1 MSPAIVGGMTE
12 SPRSL
17 PLLPIAGRRTR
28 MPWRRMVSAM
38 LLLVATIAMACSGE
52 PTAPEEPV
60 VGTLR
65 LRSLFAEGES
75 PAELRLTIDSV
86 RVVLARPG
94 VTTPVV
100 DARAAFSEGATLSWV
115 LELARADEPLNALV
129 ELRGGTEL
137 LYSATAIVTAAPTVP
152 GGLDAREVTVRYVG
166 PPRAMAIVFS
176 PDTAVLRA
184 RGERKEIGAIALN
197 RAGEPLPG
205 KSFTWSSSAPE
216 IATVDASGHVTAVAE
231 GTARITASVDGL
243 ERNAMVTVAVVAS
256 PERTSLDVEPASQPA
271 DGTSAATLLVTLRD
285 ANGNPTGASGG
296 ALALTSNIGTLSEVA
311 DHGDGTYTATLT
323 STTIGTAVVHATL
336 AGAALAD
343 TAAVEFTRPP
353 SVITS
358 LEVSPSAFTLV
369 AIGSTRPFLAVV
381 RDQFGEAMPA
391 VAVTWSS
398 SAPAVATVHATSGL
412 VTAVA
417 NGSTTITATVTDAPG
432 LSASRAVTVLAE
444 AAPSRTTLVAAPAM
458 AIADGT
464 ETIAITVRLFDA
476 LDHALLT
483 GGDAVS
489 IQTTRG
495 TVSGVVDHGNGSYTA
510 SLTST
515 DVGAAVVRVTVNG
528 SETPAQA
535 AIEFLPIPR
544 VLTRV
549 ELTPIDARFTALGA
563 TRAFTAVARDQFDDA
578 MPAIAFTWSSS
589 TAAVSVDG
597 AATNASVLVTA
608 VANGVATLTAT
619 PTVTPAGASGL
630 AAQVVVTVSQSPSA
644 TRSTISADPA
654 SRIADGASAA
664 TVQVTLIDSLGTALG
679 HSAGPVVMETG
690 HGTLSAVTDQGNGSY
705 SATITAAS
713 PGLAT
718 ITARIGGV
726 ALASSASVTFTP
738 IPRVP
743 AAVEIVAPATPL
755 DALGA
760 TATFSATVRDQFG
773 DLLPGALV
781 SWASTDAGVATID
794 EANGL
799 ATAVTNGT
807 TTIRAT
813 VAGAPAITASVPL
826 AVAQRASRTL
836 STIAAS
842 RDTIINDGAT
852 ASTLEVTLRDRLGAR
867 LATGGSAVAMA
878 TSAGTLSSV
887 TDLGDGRYQ
896 ASLTS
901 TTVALA
907 TISATVGGEPLGST
921 ALVRIVRVPS
931 VPTAVEIVGGPAAL
945 DAIGAGGAFS
955 ALVRDQFGE
964 VMPAAGVT
972 WQSATPAVA
981 TIDAASGL
989 VTAVANGATTVT
1001 VRVAGAAG
1009 VTAGAP
1015 LTVAQRASTSRSTLV
1030 ASRDSIIA
1038 DGTTAATVTLTLHDR
1053 LGVRLASGGSI
1064 VALATSAGTLSDV
1077 TDHGDGHYTA
1087 ALTASA
1093 VGEAVVSATIG
1104 GAPLTTTARV
1114 VIARI
1119 PPFPATVEIV
1129 TADEPL
1135 DALGATRTLAAV
1147 VRDQYGDAIAGTP
1160 LAWEIAAPAVATIDA
1175 ASGTVTA
1182 VANGT
1187 TTISVRL
1194 TGAPSVTASVPLTVA
1209 QRASTSRSSLAVS
1222 RDSIIADGTDA
1233 ATVTLTLRDRLGAPI
1248 PTGDAAVTMAT
1259 TAGSLGDV
1267 TDQGNGTY
1275 RASFT
1280 STTVAVAT
1288 ISAAIAGA
1296 PVDGPVT
1303 VTVTRVPPAPT
1314 SIEIVS
1320 GPASFDALGAT
1331 GAFAALVRDQYGDV
1345 MPGAAVRWTSS
1356 DPAVAAIDAEG
1367 ALATAIANGT
1377 TTISANVL
1385 AAPGV
1390 TASLAL
1396 TVAQR
1401 ASAERSS
1408 LVASRDSIIADGTTA
1423 SSITLTLRDRLGAAY
1438 AAGGA
1443 VALTASAG
1451 DLAALTDLGDGR
1463 FTSTFTS
1470 TVIASATI
1478 TATLDGAAVTGP
1490 VTVVITRIP
1499 PVVASVVISP
1509 EPGTLRALG
1518 ATRSYT
1524 AVAYE
1529 ADGQEIPGVAFTW
1542 GTDAPTVAS
1551 IDAAG
1556 IATTVGNGTATITA
1570 TAPNGVVGS
1579 SSLVVAQHA
1588 VTMTQA
1594 ASCTHGAPQCVLA
1607 AFGDSVTLT
1616 TVVRDS
1622 LAQVIAGAPVRFTS
1636 SDPTVATVSAEG
1648 IVIAVGNGSVVI
1660 TAEYDG
1666 VTAEYTAV
1674 VRQKV
1679 TFIKLTPIELWLSG
1693 VGASGTVTATPM
1705 DRTGHAVDDV
1715 GVTWDITDP
1724 AMATAEVTG
1733 ARTVRV
1739 TSLMLGETKL
1749 YAHSDGVSFKI
1760 IVRIR

>member
-1 MSPAIVGGMTE
+1 VVYLLHKWGGMTE
-12 SPRSL
+12 SPRPQ

-28 MPWRRMVSAM
+28 SPWRRVVTAM
-38 LLLVATIAMACSGE
+38 LLIVATIAMACSGE
-52 PTAPEEPV
+52 PTAPAEPV

-86 RVVLARPG
+86 RVVLTRPG

-115 LELARADEPLNALV
+115 LELARADEPLSALV
-129 ELRGGTEL
+129 ELRSGSEL
-137 LYSATAIVTAAPTVP
+137 LYSATAIVTAAPAVP

-184 RGERKEIGAIALN
+184 RGESRAIGATALN
-197 RAGEPLPG
+197 RAGQPLPG
-205 KSFTWSSSAPE
+205 KSFIWTSSAPE
-216 IATVDASGHVTAVAE
+216 VATVDAAGHVTAVAE

-256 PERTSLDVEPASQPA
+256 AERSTLDVTPASQPA
-271 DGTSAATLLVTLRD
+271 DGASAASLLVTLRD
-285 ANGNPTGASGG
+285 ANGNPTGTSGG
-296 ALALTSNIGTLSEVA
+296 TLALTSSIGTLSEVA

-323 STTIGTAVVHATL
+323 STTIGMAVVHATL
-336 AGAALAD
+336 AGASLSD
-343 TAAVEFTRPP
+343 SAAVEFTRPP

-358 LEVSPSAFTLV
+358 LEVSPSAFTLA
-369 AIGSTRPFLAVV
+369 AIGSTRPFLATV

-417 NGSTTITATVTDAPG
+417 NGNAEITATVTDAPG
-432 LSASRAVTVLAE
+432 LSASRAVTVHAE
-444 AAPSRTTLVAAPAM
+444 AAPSRTTLVAAPAT

-476 LDHALLT
+476 LDHALVT
-483 GGDAVS
+483 GGDAVALVS
-489 IQTTRG
+489 TRG
-495 TVSGVVDHGNGSYTA
+495 TVSGVVDHGDGSYTA

-515 DVGAAVVRVTVNG
+515 DVGAAIVRVSVNG
-528 SETPAQA
+528 TETPAQA

-549 ELTPIDARFTALGA
+549 ELTPLDARFTALGA
-563 TRAFTAVARDQFDDA
+563 ARAFTAIARDQFDDA
-578 MPAIAFTWSSS
+578 MTAIAFTWSSS
-589 TAAVSVDG
+589 ASAVSVDG
-597 AATNASVLVTA
+597 AATTASVLVTA
-608 VANGVATLTAT
+608 VANGVATITAT
-619 PTVTPAGASGL
+619 PSGAPAL
-630 AAQVVVTVSQSPSA
+630 AAQVVVTVEQAPSA
-644 TRSTISADPA
+644 TRSTITADPA
-654 SRIADGASAA
+654 SRIADATSAA

-679 HSAGPVVMETG
+679 HSAGPVVMETD
-690 HGTLSAVTDQGNGSY
+690 HGTLSAVTDQGNGRF
-705 SATITAAS
+705 SAMITAAS

-718 ITARIGGV
+718 ITARVGELV
-726 ALASSASVTFTP
+726 LTASTSVTFIP

-743 AAVEIVAPATPL
+743 ATVEIVALATPL

-760 TATFSATVRDQFG
+760 TASFSATVRDQFG

-781 SWASTDAGVATID
+781 SWASTDAAVATID
-794 EANGL
+794 EASGL
-799 ATAVTNGT
+799 ATAVTNGS
-807 TTIRAT
+807 TTIRVT

-826 AVAQRASRTL
+826 AVTQRASRTR

-842 RDTIINDGAT
+842 RDTIINDGTT

-907 TISATVGGEPLGST
+907 TISATVGGEPLDST
-921 ALVRIVRVPS
+921 ATVRILRVPS
-931 VPTAVEIVGGPAAL
+931 VATTVEIVSGPATL
-945 DAIGAGGAFS
+945 DAIGADGAFS
-955 ALVRDQFGE
+955 ALARDQFGE
-964 VMPAAGVT
+964 VMPSAGVT
-972 WQSATPAVA
+972 WQSAAPGVA
-981 TIDAASGL
+981 TVDAASGL
-989 VTAVANGATTVT
+989 VTAIANGATTIT
-1001 VRVAGAAG
+1001 VRVTGAAG
-1009 VTAGAP
+1009 VTASAP
-1015 LTVAQRASTSRSTLV
+1015 LTVAQRASTSRSTLAV
-1030 ASRDSIIA
+1030 SRDTIIA

-1053 LGVRLASGGSI
+1053 LGVRLASGGSA
-1064 VALATSAGTLSDV
+1064 VALATSAGTLSDA
-1077 TDHGDGHYTA
+1077 TDLADGRYTA

-1093 VGEAVVSATIG
+1093 VGEAVVNATVD
-1104 GAPLTTTARV
+1104 GAPLTTTVRV
-1114 VIARI
+1114 IIARI
-1119 PPFPATVEIV
+1119 PPFPASVGIV

-1147 VRDQYGDAIAGTP
+1147 VRDQYGDAIAGAP
-1160 LAWEIAAPAVATIDA
+1160 LAWESAAPAVATIDA
-1175 ASGTVTA
+1175 ASGMVTA
-1182 VANGT
+1182 VANGA
-1187 TTISVRL
+1187 TTITVRVP
-1194 TGAPSVTASVPLTVA
+1194 GAASLTASVPLTVA

-1222 RDSIIADGTDA
+1222 HDSIIADGTDA
-1233 ATVTLTLRDRLGAPI
+1233 ATLTLTLRDRLGAPLS
-1248 PTGDAAVTMAT
+1248 TGGTAVTMAT
-1259 TAGSLGDV
+1259 TAGTLGAV
-1267 TDQGNGTY
+1267 ADQGNGTY

-1296 PVDGPVT
+1296 PVDGAVT

-1331 GAFAALVRDQYGDV
+1331 GVFAALVRDQYGDV
-1345 MPGAAVRWTSS
+1345 MPGATVRWTSS
-1356 DPAVAAIDAEG
+1356 EPAVAAIDAEG

-1408 LVASRDSIIADGTTA
+1408 FAASRDSIIADGTTA
-1423 SSITLTLRDRLGAAY
+1423 STISLTLRDRLGAAY

-1443 VALTASAG
+1443 VAFTTSAG
-1451 DLAALTDLGDGR
+1451 DLSAVTDLDDGR
-1463 FTSTFTS
+1463 FTATFTS
-1470 TVIASATI
+1470 TVIARATI

-1490 VTVVITRIP
+1490 VSVVITRIP
-1499 PVVASVVISP
+1499 PVVASVVITP

-1570 TAPNGVVGS
+1570 TAPNGVAGS

-1622 LAQVIAGAPVRFTS
+1622 LEQVIVGAPVNFTS
-1636 SDPTVATVSAEG
+1636 SDPAVATVTADG
-1648 IVIAVGNGSVVI
+1648 VVIAVGNGSAVI
-1660 TAEYDG
+1660 TAEFEG
-1666 VTAEYTAV
+1666 LTTTYTAV